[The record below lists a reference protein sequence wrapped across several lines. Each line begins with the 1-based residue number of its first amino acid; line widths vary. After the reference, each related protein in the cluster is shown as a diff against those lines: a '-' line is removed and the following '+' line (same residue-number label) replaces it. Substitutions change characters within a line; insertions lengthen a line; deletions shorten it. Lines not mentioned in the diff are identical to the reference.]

1 MVAVVAFAAVLLV
14 AVLMSGL
21 ANRSVLSTAVLFL
34 VGGFLLGD
42 GVFGV
47 VAVHADDPVVATFAE
62 LALFSV
68 LFSDGMK
75 VTVRDLRSARHLP
88 GRALLFG
95 LPLTFAV
102 TAVLARYVADIG
114 WIEAF
119 LLGAVLSP
127 TDPVFASALV
137 GRTEVPY
144 RLRHLLNVESG
155 LNDGLALPIVVVLL
169 AVVGSEEIHG
179 WRLAGDLLLG
189 VALGV
194 VIPFVAIRLERL
206 KPFSSTTLY
215 EPLNAFAIGLLVLG
229 VASVS
234 GANEFLAAF
243 AAGITVATMSP
254 QIRKAFHQ
262 FGELVAE
269 LLKLVALLLFG
280 ALISP
285 RFLADV
291 PWRGY
296 VFAVLAIVLARP
308 IALAFALFR
317 SELTRREWTAAAWFG
332 PKGFA
337 SVVYGLL
344 IVESGVADR
353 DELFHLVA
361 IVIAISILAHSSTD
375 VTVARWFRAS
385 PSNDQAPVTTAADP
399 PVPH

>member
-14 AVLMSGL
+14 AVLLSGL

-34 VGGFLLGD
+34 VGGFVMGD
-42 GVFGV
+42 GVLGV
-47 VAVHADDPVVATFAE
+47 VPVHADDPIVSGFAG

-75 VTVRDLRSARHLP
+75 VTVRDLRSAQHLP

-95 LPLTFAV
+95 LPITLAL
-102 TAVLARYVADIG
+102 TAVLAHFVAGVG
-114 WIEAF
+114 WTESF

-127 TDPVFASALV
+127 TDPVFASAIV
-137 GRTEVPY
+137 GRREVPY

-169 AVVGSEEIHG
+169 AVVGKEDIHG
-179 WRLAGDLLLG
+179 FRLAADL
-189 VALGV
+189 VLGV
-194 VIPFVAIRLERL
+194 VLGIVIPWVAIRLERL
-206 KPFSSTTLY
+206 EPFSATTLY

-229 VASVS
+229 VTSVS

-243 AAGITVATMSP
+243 AAGVTVATLSP
-254 QIRKAFHQ
+254 QIREAFQ
-262 FGELVAE
+262 LFGELVAE

-285 RFLADV
+285 AFLAAV

-317 SELTRREWTAAAWFG
+317 TDLSRREWAAAAWFG

-344 IVESGVADR
+344 ILEAGVADR
-353 DELFHLVA
+353 NELFHLIA
-361 IVIAISILAHSSTD
+361 IVIAISIVAHSSTD
-375 VTVARWFRAS
+375 VTVARLFS
-385 PSNDQAPVTTAADP
+385 PNPRPVEAAITPADP
-399 PVPH
+399 PQLR